1 MGRKHTGNWKHLYLC
16 ITSLIIALCCF
27 GCTALTNLER
37 KVEARDHLY
46 RGEKLL
52 EQGNLELSL
61 QEHKKAL
68 SLLGHMT
75 PGDRVLFN
83 MGIIYAHFGNPAMS
97 YKKSLVCF
105 RRLTKEFPQSPLVER
120 AKIWIEVL
128 AAVERKKVSYIKLS
142 HTKKKEKK
150 ETPPEQIQEPD
161 YLHLAKK
168 LLDLGDFEGS
178 LMENQKVLSLFPN
191 TPPGDRALFNMALV
205 YAHYNNPDRNYKKST
220 AYFKRLT
227 EEFPKSAL
235 HEQAKIWIEVLET
248 MEKAK
253 QVDIE
258 IEEKRKELTR

>member
-1 MGRKHTGNWKHLYLC
+1 MGRKHTGNWKHLYLY

-27 GCTALTNLER
+27 GCTTLMNLER
-37 KVEARDHLY
+37 KLEARDHLY

-52 EQGNLELSL
+52 EQGNLKLSL
-61 QEHKKAL
+61 QEHKRAL

-83 MGIIYAHFGNPAMS
+83 MGIIYAHFGNPAMN
-97 YKKSLVCF
+97 YNKSLGFF

-120 AKIWIEVL
+120 ATIWIEVL
-128 AAVERKKVSYIKLS
+128 TVVEKKKVSHIK
-142 HTKKKEKK
+142 TKEKK
-150 ETPPEQIQEPD
+150 KVSPQQIQKSD
-161 YLHLAKK
+161 YLCPGKK

-191 TPPGDRALFNMALV
+191 TPPGDSALFNMALV
-205 YAHYNNPDRNYKKST
+205 HAHYKNPDRDYRKSI
-220 AYFKRLT
+220 ACFKRLT
-227 EEFPKSAL
+227 EEFPQSTL
-235 HEQAKIWIEVLET
+235 LEQAKIWIEVFET

>member
-16 ITSLIIALCCF
+16 ITSLIIAFCCF
-27 GCTALTNLER
+27 GCTTLMNLE
-37 KVEARDHLY
+37 KKIEARDHLY

-52 EQGNLELSL
+52 EQGNLDLSL

-75 PGDRVLFN
+75 PGDRVLYN
-83 MGIIYAHFGNPAMS
+83 MGIIYAHFGNPAMNYS
-97 YKKSLVCF
+97 KSLGCF

-128 AAVERKKVSYIKLS
+128 TVVERKKVSHVK
-142 HTKKKEKK
+142 TKEKK
-150 ETPPEQIQEPD
+150 KMTRKEIQEPD
-161 YLHLAKK
+161 YLHLGEK
-168 LLDLGDFEGS
+168 LLDLGDFEGL

-191 TPPGDRALFNMALV
+191 TPPGDSALFNMALV
-205 YAHYNNPDRNYKKST
+205 YAHYNNPDRNYKKSI

-227 EEFPKSAL
+227 EEFPKSTL

>member
-1 MGRKHTGNWKHLYLC
+1 LGRKHTGNWKHLYLC

-27 GCTALTNLER
+27 GCTTLMNLE
-37 KVEARDHLY
+37 KKLEAQDYLY
-46 RGEKLL
+46 HGEKLL

-75 PGDRVLFN
+75 PGDRVLYN
-83 MGIIYAHFGNPAMS
+83 MGIIYAHFGSPAMNYS
-97 YKKSLVCF
+97 KALGCF

-128 AAVERKKVSYIKLS
+128 TEKKKKKVSYIKLPN
-142 HTKKKEKK
+142 TKKKEKK
-150 ETPPEQIQEPD
+150 KMTPKQIQEPD
-161 YLHLAKK
+161 YTYLGKK
-168 LLDLGDFEGS
+168 LLDLGDFKGS
-178 LMENQKVLSLFPN
+178 FEENQKVLSLFPN
-191 TPPGDRALFNMALV
+191 TPPGDSALFNMALV
-205 YAHYNNPDRNYKKST
+205 YAHYNNPDRNYKKSI

-227 EEFPKSAL
+227 EEFPKSKL

>member
-27 GCTALTNLER
+27 GCTALMNLER
-37 KVEARDHLY
+37 KLEARDHLY

-52 EQGNLELSL
+52 EQGNLKLSL
-61 QEHKKAL
+61 QEHKEAL

-75 PGDRVLFN
+75 PGDRVLYN
-83 MGIIYAHFGNPAMS
+83 MGIIYAHFGSPAMNYS
-97 YKKSLVCF
+97 KALGCF

-128 AAVERKKVSYIKLS
+128 TAAGRKKVSYIKLPN
-142 HTKKKEKK
+142 TKKKEKK
-150 ETPPEQIQEPD
+150 KMTPKQIQEPD
-161 YLHLAKK
+161 YTYLGKK
-168 LLDLGDFEGS
+168 LLDLGDFKGS
-178 LMENQKVLSLFPN
+178 FEENQKVLSLFPN
-191 TPPGDRALFNMALV
+191 TPPGDSALFNMALV
-205 YAHYNNPDRNYKKST
+205 YAHYNNPDRNYKKSI

-227 EEFPKSAL
+227 EEFPKSML